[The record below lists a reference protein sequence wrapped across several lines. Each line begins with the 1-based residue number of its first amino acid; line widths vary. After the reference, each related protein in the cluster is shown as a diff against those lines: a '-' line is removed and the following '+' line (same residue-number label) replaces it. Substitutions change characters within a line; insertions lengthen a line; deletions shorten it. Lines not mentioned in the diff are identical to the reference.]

1 MHSFSQTVCMQC
13 FIHIT
18 FKSITFWSA
27 NFPKVLV
34 EHIVQWG
41 KIHLCHRFSIC
52 CKEKIGI
59 MFHK

>member
-1 MHSFSQTVCMQC
+1 MQS

-41 KIHLCHRFSIC
+41 KIHLCHNYGNESNSY
-52 CKEKIGI
+52 
-59 MFHK
+59 